1 MGIPLSAPI
10 FKKEDLQ
17 GENLDFFNQWMT
29 TIAQAI
35 NAQQGTAGPV
45 KLQGHLD
52 LQGNRIMNVGK
63 PVDDTDAVSQAV
75 ATTQFGA
82 AALQPQIEA
91 LGKHVLQTARRLN
104 DRIQRENHSSFLNKL
119 VSTSPTTNDST
130 VSFAAP
136 VGGTVDVTVS
146 GGHHFY
152 VDGSQ
157 VSYTSRTDTLALP
170 APFTVVAV
178 TRAGNSVTLQ
188 TSAPNPFIAG
198 ETIAVAGVSDASFD
212 GAFAITAVTDPT
224 HFSYAQNAP
233 GASSSGGTVSL
244 GGVFY
249 YYLEQGSTVL
259 GLTNN
264 PFGSGDSQRNRLQSS
279 VDGQVLIAVVALNSP
294 AGGDMANS
302 AAGGTAPVNNAL
314 IHILTRI

>member
-104 DRIQRENHSSFLNKL
+104 DKVQRENYSSFLNGL
-119 VSTSPTTNDST
+119 VSTAPTTNTSLVT
-130 VSFAAP
+130 FGAP
-136 VGGTVDVTVS
+136 SGGTVSVNVS
-146 GGHHFY
+146 GGQHQK

-157 VSYTSRTDTLALP
+157 VAYASRTDILSLP
-170 APFTVVAV
+170 APFTIVSIA
-178 TRAGNSVTLQ
+178 RSGNEVTLQ
-188 TSAPNPFIAG
+188 TSGANPYTSG
-198 ETIAVAGVSDASFD
+198 ETVAIVGVTDSSFD
-212 GAFAITAVTDPT
+212 GSFTIDSITNPT
-224 HFSYAQNAP
+224 HFTYPQIAP
-233 GASSSGGTVSL
+233 DATSSGGTVSS

-249 YYLEQGSTVL
+249 YYLRRGSNTL
-259 GLTNN
+259 GLASNV
-264 PFGSGDSQRNRLQSS
+264 FGSGDNWQARLKASF
-279 VDGQVLIAVVALNSP
+279 DGQTIIAVVRLGSG
-294 AGGDMANS
+294 GGDNVNS
-302 AAGGTAPVNNAL
+302 AAGLTNPVPGAN
-314 IHILTRI
+314 IHIFGRL